1 MSKTTE
7 FSATPEL
14 LKQLYE
20 YSIIKNYE
28 AGDVILRRKRKNSFY
43 PYRYQRKHKSNAYR
57 RRR

>member
-28 AGDVILRRKRKNSFY
+28 AGDVILDENARIRSDRKSTRLNSS
-43 PYRYQRKHKSNAYR
+43 H
-57 RRR
+57 

>member
-20 YSIIKNYE
+20 YSIIKITKLAMLFLDE
-28 AGDVILRRKRKNSFY
+28 
-43 PYRYQRKHKSNAYR
+43 NAKIR
-57 RRR
+57 SIPIVTKGNASK

>member
-28 AGDVILRRKRKNSFY
+28 AGDVILDE
-43 PYRYQRKHKSNAYR
+43 NAR
-57 RRR
+57 IRSIPIVTKEA

>member
-20 YSIIKNYE
+20 YSIIKNYRN
-28 AGDVILRRKRKNSFY
+28 GDVILDENTRIRSIPIVTKE
-43 PYRYQRKHKSNAYR
+43 A
-57 RRR
+57 